1 MLQPI
6 PRSTAVGHWLTLNWL
21 STTTWPIAIMICR
34 PTDDR
39 DVGRYVKIA
48 CDLVHVTDQSGIS
61 TLRVRLEKK
70 FVQVMK
76 IVNHMLHLRYL
87 MGTRLMAHWYV
98 HCWHTTN
105 AIDTQST
112 LCLTLLTYM
121 YSDQYV
127 HWQLTK
133 ILAYTSVDTP
143 FMTHDRWCLC
153 YRSKILIR
161 CNNLIILTC
170 NIYICDNQSL
180 KN

>member
-1 MLQPI
+1 
-6 PRSTAVGHWLTLNWL
+6 
-21 STTTWPIAIMICR
+21 MICR

-61 TLRVRLEKK
+61 ALRMRLEKI
-70 FVQVMK
+70 FVRVMK

-87 MGTRLMAHWYV
+87 MGTRLIHP
-98 HCWHTTN
+98 
-105 AIDTQST
+105 
-112 LCLTLLTYM
+112 LLTHYQCYGHSINTLFDTWPV

-143 FMTHDRWCLC
+143 FMTHDQWCLC

-161 CNNLIILTC
+161 CNNLLILTC

-180 KN
+180 KKLKYMKSWLP

>member
-61 TLRVRLEKK
+61 TLRMRLEKK

-76 IVNHMLHLRYL
+76 IVNHLLHLRYL

-105 AIDTQST
+105 AINTQST

-133 ILAYTSVDTP
+133 ILAYTSVDTS

-161 CNNLIILTC
+161 RNNLLILTC
-170 NIYICDNQSL
+170 NIYICD
-180 KN
+180 